1 MHPPCTAVS
10 DIDCFVPPLFLY
22 HVPRGCKRKNSCL
35 SPLWCLRVENCQ
47 EGAIIKPSVAA
58 EKYEETHRDS
68 LPHNVSAALCR
79 TEPGPGCRGLGQH
92 TFLAI
97 SFVTCPPPRDVQ
109 TRGSCSLIPARSL
122 SLSLVGRTG
131 GWKKVH
137 FIAFCQFPYC
147 LIIGGTA
154 NSSTPAH
161 CAVGFLLRVHFR
173 LPQKGDEQLGLTS
186 RFYFQNPI
194 SAFRARASF
203 TASPG

>member
-79 TEPGPGCRGLGQH
+79 TEPGPVCRGLGQH

-122 SLSLVGRTG
+122 SLSPWWAVRVGGKR
-131 GWKKVH
+131 
-137 FIAFCQFPYC
+137 FI
-147 LIIGGTA
+147 
-154 NSSTPAH
+154 
-161 CAVGFLLRVHFR
+161 LLPF
-173 LPQKGDEQLGLTS
+173 
-186 RFYFQNPI
+186 
-194 SAFRARASF
+194 ASF
-203 TASPG
+203 PIALSSAGRQTLLLQPTVRWGFCYEFIFASPKKGTNNLA